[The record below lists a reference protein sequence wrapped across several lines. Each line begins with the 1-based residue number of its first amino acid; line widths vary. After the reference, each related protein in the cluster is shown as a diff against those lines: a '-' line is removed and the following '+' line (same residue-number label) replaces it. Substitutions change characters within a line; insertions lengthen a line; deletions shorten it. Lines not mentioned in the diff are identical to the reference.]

1 MAPEKFNVLV
11 TTYEFIMR
19 DKSRLSKVRRG
30 LGEGPREAEVFPP
43 FFFSF
48 CSPSFFVSLSLFLT
62 FFLLSFCSSSFF
74 FNGNQKQQQ
83 QQQINWKYIV
93 IDEAQRMKDRDSKLS
108 RDLSQFRSARRLL
121 LTGTP
126 LQNDMRELWSLLNL
140 LLPDVFDN
148 KAEFGSWFVE
158 SLAAPVSTAGATTA
172 TVPGG
177 GGGGGSGGAAAAATA
192 PSTPIYSEADVA
204 AYNAAAAEAHAAGAD
219 HATAVARATAAA
231 READA
236 EAEAF
241 RVERRV
247 VIINR
252 LHQILEPF
260 MLRRQVAD
268 VEGKLPAKVAH
279 VIKCAMPP
287 AQAAAYRWVSRTGTL
302 RLVSLIFSDLFFR
315 GRGRVES

>member
-1 MAPEKFNVLV
+1 
-11 TTYEFIMR
+11 
-19 DKSRLSKVRRG
+19 
-30 LGEGPREAEVFPP
+30 
-43 FFFSF
+43 
-48 CSPSFFVSLSLFLT
+48 
-62 FFLLSFCSSSFF
+62 
-74 FNGNQKQQQ
+74 
-83 QQQINWKYIV
+83 
-93 IDEAQRMKDRDSKLS
+93 MKDRESKLS

-158 SLAAPVSTAGATTA
+158 SLAAPVSSTAGATA
-172 TVPGG
+172 GAVP
-177 GGGGGSGGAAAAATA
+177 GAAAPSASA
-192 PSTPIYSEADVA
+192 PAILSEVAVA
-204 AYNAAAAEAHAAGAD
+204 AYNAAAAEAHAAGLD
-219 HATAVARATAAA
+219 HAAAVARATAAA

-279 VIKCAMPP
+279 VVKCAMPP
-287 AQAAAYRWVSRTGTL
+287 AQAAAYRWVARTGTL
-302 RLVSLIFSDLFFR
+302 RLVSWREGERERVFFSSSFLFRSRSFFLR
-315 GRGRVES
+315 STTGNKKSSLSCSSPFFLSLNNLQDPEAPQRAGGSYAAGSAAAAGAAHRTARAYAPLNNKAMELRKLCNHYCLSYPHAPDPGWDEAKGEQTPGW